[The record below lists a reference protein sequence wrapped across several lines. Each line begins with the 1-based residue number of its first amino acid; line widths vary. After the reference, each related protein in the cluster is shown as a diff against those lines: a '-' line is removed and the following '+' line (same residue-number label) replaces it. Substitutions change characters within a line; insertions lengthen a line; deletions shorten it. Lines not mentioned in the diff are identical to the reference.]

1 MNAVDE
7 FERMAGK
14 GISILNWGDMF
25 FSPQYCGG
33 YCNFDPTLFDRVRNH
48 GSIPFVTWASAP
60 ATGAFTNAAI
70 AAGAQDA
77 YLRRWARA
85 AKRWGHPFFLRFD
98 WEMNGSWFGWGVGP
112 NGNTAADYVAMWR
125 HVHRVFESVGATN
138 VTWVWCPNVD
148 LDHLAPLASLYPG
161 DEYVDWVGLDGYNW
175 GTNPAGH
182 NGGWET
188 FEQVYRSTYDTI
200 VKWIAPGKPV
210 IVSEVGSSEHGGSKA
225 GWITDMLSVQ
235 LLKKF
240 PKVAGVLWF
249 DRRVVKRPT
258 GWTGRSSLRARRRRA
273 FASAIQKRAYTTNA
287 YASLRGPKVSPP
299 HT

>member
-1 MNAVDE
+1 MNAVDD

-14 GISILNWGDMF
+14 RMSILNWGDMF
-25 FSPQYCGG
+25 FSPQNCGG
-33 YCNFDPTLFDRVRNH
+33 YCNFDPTLFDRVRDH
-48 GSIPFVTWASAP
+48 GSIPFVSWASAP
-60 ATGAFTNAAI
+60 ATGAFTDAAI
-70 AAGAQDA
+70 AAGSQDA
-77 YLRRWARA
+77 YLRRWATA

-98 WEMNGSWFGWGVGP
+98 WEMNGSWFGWGAGA

-125 HVHRVFESVGATN
+125 HVHRVFQSVGATN
-138 VTWVWCPNVD
+138 VTWVWCPNID

-161 DEYVDWVGLDGYNW
+161 DKYVDWVGLDGYNW

-182 NGGWET
+182 DGGWET
-188 FEQVYRSTYDTI
+188 FESVFHSTYETI

-225 GWITDMLSVQ
+225 AWITDMLGAQ

-249 DRRVVKRPT
+249 DRAGSEADGMDWPIE
-258 GWTGRSSLRARRRRA
+258 SSRAATRA

-287 YASLRGPKVSPP
+287 YALLRGPKVAPP